1 MLFPYV
7 RFWNEHAAL
16 GYLSFRSMESVFI
29 GIGIVGILGLLNLSS
44 AYEAGHLGNE
54 GSFIHV
60 GYVLQSFH
68 IWTSILGPNLML
80 GFHTENLKK
89 LRANKLSIHIS

>member
-1 MLFPYV
+1 
-7 RFWNEHAAL
+7 
-16 GYLSFRSMESVFI
+16 MEAVFI

-54 GSFIHV
+54 GEFCSCRLCTAIVSYMDVDSRSKFDA
-60 GYVLQSFH
+60 
-68 IWTSILGPNLML
+68 